1 MNHVTV
7 RLNKS
12 KTIPLLLQ
20 LAQFGIFLFLFLRLE
35 DVWKEHMELGVAL
48 AVLYLAVCLFQIA
61 VIKMQTGTVEDHL
74 AECSGTVQPVSEEE
88 RRRLFAEHVGLTD
101 RELEVFERLI
111 TTEEGVQEIA
121 DELYIS
127 RRNLQRHIASIYEK
141 TGTKSRIG
149 LFQIYAGFKSQA
161 EHK

>member
-7 RLNKS
+7 RRNKS
-12 KTIPLLLQ
+12 KAIPLLLQ
-20 LAQFGIFLFLFLRLE
+20 LAQLGIFLFLFLRLE
-35 DVWKEHMELGVAL
+35 AVCKEQMKLGVAL
-48 AVLYLAVCLFQIA
+48 AVLYLTMCLFQIA
-61 VIKMQTGTVEDHL
+61 VIERQPGTGKDQQ
-74 AECSGTVQPVSEEE
+74 AERSGTAEPVAEEE
-88 RRRLFAEHVGLTD
+88 RRRLFAEHVGLTN

-121 DELYIS
+121 DELFIS

-149 LFQIYAGFKSQA
+149 LFQIYADFKP
-161 EHK
+161 